1 LFRRAKGEFDQLRI
15 NAIFWA
21 VARAGIKQAS
31 RFSTWWLV
39 GICIA
44 LVGVTWTVFGQT
56 LRHDFINY
64 DDIIYIHE
72 SPNIVSG
79 LTRPGILWAFTHAHA
94 GNWHPLTSLSH
105 MLDCQVYGLNAGGH
119 HFTNVL
125 LHALAVVLL
134 FLFLQRVTGAP
145 WRSAFV
151 AGVFAVHPLR
161 VESVAWI
168 AERKDVLSGVFF
180 MLIVLA
186 YARYVSGERS
196 LLRYLLVAFFFAL
209 GLMAKPMLVTLPLVL
224 LLLDYWP
231 LRRFGSYLLGND
243 ANLAR
248 RSTFSRLVAEKI
260 PLFVLSLLSSLL
272 TWWAQQSYMRSTSE
286 IPLVLRAENAIVSYV
301 RYLRQLLWPVD
312 LAPFYPHPQ
321 ATLPMPLVIAAAALL
336 VAISAAVLF
345 YVRKRPY
352 LTTGWGWYVIMLL
365 PVIGLVQVGEQA
377 LADRYTYLPQ
387 IGIVL
392 AITWTAA
399 DATAGIRQLQR
410 FVAFTAVA
418 VIVTLAWCA
427 SHQTHYWR
435 NSESLWLH
443 TLAVTKSNDLAH
455 NNLGDAWSKNG
466 RLDDAIHEY
475 QAALKITPESP
486 VARNNLGSAFLKQG
500 KVDEAIQEFRRVLS
514 RDPQSFKGHFNLAA
528 ALLRG
533 GRTTE
538 AVAEYEK
545 AVAINPD
552 FAQGHLALGHAL
564 MGAGRLAD
572 AIAQFKIALQ
582 LQPGYAHARNSL
594 ATAFAANQQ
603 WGEAIRCWRE
613 TLEIDPNDVAAQSG
627 LAWTLATAPDPTLR
641 NGAEAL
647 LISQHLS
654 QTTDASNPMLLRVL
668 AAAYAEAGRFPEAIE
683 TTERGIALATSQ
695 HHTDLAALFERDLKT
710 LQSAQPLRDAGKS
723 AIAP

>member
-1 LFRRAKGEFDQLRI
+1 MKRT
-15 NAIFWA
+15 
-21 VARAGIKQAS
+21 S
-31 RFSTWWLV
+31 RFSPSWV
-39 GICIA
+39 VAICVA
-44 LVGVTWTVFGQT
+44 LAGVTWTVFGQT

-64 DDIIYIHE
+64 DDNIYIHE

-105 MLDCQVYGLNAGGH
+105 MLDCQVYGLNADGH

-134 FLFLQRVTGAP
+134 FLFLQRITCAP

-151 AGVFAVHPLR
+151 AAVFAVHPLR

-180 MLIVLA
+180 MLTLLA

-196 LLRYLLVAFFFAL
+196 LRRYLSVAFFFAL
-209 GLMAKPMLVTLPLVL
+209 GLMAKPMLVTLPVVL

-231 LRRFGSYLLGND
+231 LCRFGSHSSRTG
-243 ANLAR
+243 ANFAR

-260 PLFVLSLLSSLL
+260 PLFLLSFLSSLL
-272 TWWAQQSYMRSTSE
+272 TWWAQRAYIRSTSE

-301 RYLRQLLWPVD
+301 RYLRQLLWPAD
-312 LAPFYPHPQ
+312 LAPFYPHPRV
-321 ATLPMPLVIAAAALL
+321 TLSLLLVIAAAVLL
-336 VAISAAVLF
+336 VAISAVVLCF
-345 YVRKRPY
+345 GRKRPY
-352 LTTGWGWYVIMLL
+352 LITGWGWYLIMLL
-365 PVIGLVQVGEQA
+365 PVIGLVQVGAQA
-377 LADRYTYLPQ
+377 LADRYTYLSQ

-392 AITWTAA
+392 AITWIAA

-418 VIVTLAWCA
+418 VTVTLAWCA
-427 SHQTHYWR
+427 CHQTRYWR
-435 NSESLWLH
+435 SSESLWLQ
-443 TLAVTKSNDLAH
+443 TLAVTENNDLAH
-455 NNLGDAWSKNG
+455 NNLGDVWSKNG

-533 GRTTE
+533 GPTTE
-538 AVAEYEK
+538 AVADYEK

-552 FAQGHLALGHAL
+552 YAQGHLALGQAL
-564 MGAGRLAD
+564 MRAGRLAD
-572 AIAQFKIALQ
+572 AIAQFKIAVQ
-582 LQPGYAHARNSL
+582 LQPGHAHARNSL
-594 ATAFAANQQ
+594 ATAFAAKQQ

-613 TLEIDPNDVAAQSG
+613 TLEIDPNNVAAQSG

-647 LISQHLS
+647 AIS
-654 QTTDASNPMLLRVL
+654 
-668 AAAYAEAGRFPEAIE
+668 
-683 TTERGIALATSQ
+683 
-695 HHTDLAALFERDLKT
+695 
-710 LQSAQPLRDAGKS
+710 
-723 AIAP
+723 

>member
-1 LFRRAKGEFDQLRI
+1 M
-15 NAIFWA
+15 
-21 VARAGIKQAS
+21 KQTS
-31 RFSTWWLV
+31 RFSPSWV
-39 GICIA
+39 VAICVA
-44 LVGVTWTVFGQT
+44 LAGVTWTVFGQT

-64 DDIIYIHE
+64 DDNTYIYE
-72 SPNIVSG
+72 NPNIVSG
-79 LTRPGILWAFTHAHA
+79 LPRPAILWAFTHAHA

-125 LHALAVVLL
+125 LHTLAVVLL
-134 FLFLQRVTGAP
+134 FLFLQQITSAP

-151 AGVFAVHPLR
+151 AAVFAIHPLR

-180 MLIVLA
+180 MFTLLA

-209 GLMAKPMLVTLPLVL
+209 GLMAKPMLVTLPWVL

-231 LRRFGSYLLGND
+231 LCRFGSHSLGND
-243 ANLAR
+243 ANYFAR

-260 PLFVLSLLSSLL
+260 PLFLLSLLSSLL
-272 TWWAQQSYMRSTSE
+272 TWWAQRAYMRSTTE
-286 IPLVLRAENAIVSYV
+286 IPLVLRAQNAIVSYV
-301 RYLRQLLWPVD
+301 RYLRQLLWPAD

-321 ATLPMPLVIAAAALL
+321 ATLPLPLVIAAAALL
-336 VAISAAVLF
+336 VAISAVVLCF
-345 YVRKRPY
+345 GRKRPY
-352 LTTGWGWYVIMLL
+352 LITGWGWYLIMLL
-365 PVIGLVQVGEQA
+365 PVIGLVQVGAQA
-377 LADRYTYLPQ
+377 LADRYTYLSQ

-392 AITWTAA
+392 AITWIAA

-418 VIVTLAWCA
+418 VTVTLAWCA
-427 SHQTHYWR
+427 CHQTRYWR
-435 NSESLWLH
+435 NSESLWLQ
-443 TLAVTKSNDLAH
+443 TLAVTENNDLAH
-455 NNLGDAWSKNG
+455 NNLGEVWSRNG
-466 RLDDAIHEY
+466 RVDDAIHEY

-486 VARNNLGSAFLKQG
+486 VARNNLGLALLKQG
-500 KVDEAIQEFRRVLS
+500 KVAEAIQEFRRVLS
-514 RDPQSFKGHFNLAA
+514 RDPQNIKGRFNLAD
-528 ALLRG
+528 ALLRS
-533 GRTTE
+533 GRATE
-538 AVAEYEK
+538 AVAECEK
-545 AVAINPD
+545 ALAIEPD
-552 FAQGHLALGHAL
+552 LAQGHLDLGHAL
-564 MGAGRLAD
+564 MRAGRLAE

-582 LQPGYAHARNSL
+582 LQPRYAHARNSL
-594 ATAFAANQQ
+594 AAAFAANQQ

-613 TLEIDPNDVAAQSG
+613 TLEINPNNVAAQSG

-647 LISQHLS
+647 AISQHLS

-695 HHTDLAALFERDLKT
+695 DHADLAALLQGDLKL

-723 AIAP
+723 PITR

>member
-1 LFRRAKGEFDQLRI
+1 M
-15 NAIFWA
+15 
-21 VARAGIKQAS
+21 VA
-31 RFSTWWLV
+31 
-39 GICIA
+39 ICIA
-44 LVGVTWTVFGQT
+44 LAGITWTVFGQT

-64 DDIIYIHE
+64 DDDLYVYE
-72 SPNIVSG
+72 NPKVVFG
-79 LTRPGILWAFTHAHA
+79 LTRPAILWAFTHAHA
-94 GNWHPLTSLSH
+94 GTWHPLTSLSH

-125 LHALAVVLL
+125 LHTLAVVLL
-134 FLFLQRVTGAP
+134 FLFLQQVTGAP

-151 AGVFAVHPLR
+151 AAVFAVHPLR

-180 MLIVLA
+180 MLTLLA

-196 LLRYLLVAFFFAL
+196 LRRYLSVAFFFAL
-209 GLMAKPMLVTLPLVL
+209 GLMAKPMLVTLPGVL

-231 LRRFGSYLLGND
+231 LCRSGSHPLGND
-243 ANLAR
+243 ANFAR

-260 PLFVLSLLSSLL
+260 PLFLLSFLSSLL
-272 TWWAQQSYMRSTSE
+272 TWWAQQAFMRSTSE
-286 IPLVLRAENAIVSYV
+286 IPLVLRAENAIVSYT
-301 RYLRQLLWPVD
+301 RYLRQLLWPAD

-321 ATLPMPLVIAAAALL
+321 ATLPMLLVIAAAALL

-345 YVRKRPY
+345 YARKRPY
-352 LTTGWGWYVIMLL
+352 LITGWGWYLIMLL

-399 DATAGIRQLQR
+399 DATAGIRRLQR
-410 FVAFTAVA
+410 SVAFTAVA
-418 VIVTLAWCA
+418 VTVTLAWCA
-427 SHQTHYWR
+427 FHQTRYWR

-443 TLAVTKSNDLAH
+443 TLAVTKNNDLAH
-455 NNLGDAWSKNG
+455 NNLGGVWWRSG
-466 RLDDAIHEY
+466 RVDDAIREY

-500 KVDEAIQEFRRVLS
+500 KVAEAIQEFRRVLS
-514 RDPQSFKGHFNLAA
+514 RDPQSITGRFNLAG
-528 ALLRG
+528 ALLRS
-533 GRTTE
+533 GRVTE

-545 AVAINPD
+545 ALAINPD
-552 FAQGHLALGHAL
+552 FTQGHLALGHAL
-564 MGAGRLAD
+564 MRAERLAE

-594 ATAFAANQQ
+594 ATAFAASQQ

-613 TLEIDPNDVAAQSG
+613 TLEIDPNNVAAQSG

-647 LISQHLS
+647 AISQHLS
-654 QTTDASNPMLLRVL
+654 QTTGASNPLLLRVL

-695 HHTDLAALFERDLKT
+695 DHADVAAILQGDLKL

-723 AIAP
+723 PITP

>member
-1 LFRRAKGEFDQLRI
+1 M
-15 NAIFWA
+15 
-21 VARAGIKQAS
+21 VA
-31 RFSTWWLV
+31 
-39 GICIA
+39 ICIA
-44 LVGVTWTVFGQT
+44 LAGITWTVFGQT

-64 DDIIYIHE
+64 DDDLYVYE
-72 SPNIVSG
+72 NPKVVFG
-79 LTRPGILWAFTHAHA
+79 LTRPAILWAFTHAHA
-94 GNWHPLTSLSH
+94 GTWHPLTSLSH

-125 LHALAVVLL
+125 LHTLAVVLL
-134 FLFLQRVTGAP
+134 FLFLQQVTGAP

-151 AGVFAVHPLR
+151 AAVFAVHPLR

-180 MLIVLA
+180 MLTLLA

-196 LLRYLLVAFFFAL
+196 LRRYLSVAFFFAL
-209 GLMAKPMLVTLPLVL
+209 GLMAKPMLVTLPVVL

-231 LRRFGSYLLGND
+231 LCRFGSHSSRTG
-243 ANLAR
+243 ANFAR

-260 PLFVLSLLSSLL
+260 PLFLLSFLSSLL
-272 TWWAQQSYMRSTSE
+272 TWWAQQAFMRSTSE
-286 IPLVLRAENAIVSYV
+286 IPLVLRVENAIVSYT

-352 LTTGWGWYVIMLL
+352 LTIGWGWYVVMLL

-377 LADRYTYLPQ
+377 LADRYTYLPE

-399 DATAGIRQLQR
+399 DATAGIRRLQR
-410 FVAFTAVA
+410 SVAFTAVA
-418 VIVTLAWCA
+418 VTVTLAWCA
-427 SHQTHYWR
+427 FHQTRYWR

-443 TLAVTKSNDLAH
+443 TLAVTKNNDLAH
-455 NNLGDAWSKNG
+455 NNLGGVWWRSG
-466 RLDDAIHEY
+466 RVDDAIREY

-514 RDPQSFKGHFNLAA
+514 RDPQSITGRFNLAG
-528 ALLRG
+528 ALLRS
-533 GRTTE
+533 GRVTE

-552 FAQGHLALGHAL
+552 FTQGHLALGHAL
-564 MGAGRLAD
+564 MRAERLAE

-594 ATAFAANQQ
+594 ATAFAASQQ

-613 TLEIDPNDVAAQSG
+613 TLEIDPNNVAAQSG

-647 LISQHLS
+647 AISQHLS
-654 QTTDASNPMLLRVL
+654 QTTGASNPLLLRVL

-695 HHTDLAALFERDLKT
+695 DHADVAAILQGDLKL

-723 AIAP
+723 PITR

>member
-1 LFRRAKGEFDQLRI
+1 
-15 NAIFWA
+15 
-21 VARAGIKQAS
+21 VARAGIKKAS
-31 RFSTWWLV
+31 RFSPWWV
-39 GICIA
+39 VAICIA
-44 LVGVTWTVFGQT
+44 LAGITWTVFGQT

-64 DDIIYIHE
+64 DDDLYVYE
-72 SPNIVSG
+72 NPNVVSG
-79 LTRPGILWAFTHAHA
+79 LTQPAILWAFTHAHA
-94 GNWHPLTSLSH
+94 GSWHPLTSLSH

-125 LHALAVVLL
+125 LHTLAVVLL
-134 FLFLQRVTGAP
+134 FLFLQKVTRAP

-151 AGVFAVHPLR
+151 AAVFAVHPLR

-180 MLIVLA
+180 MLTLLA

-196 LLRYLLVAFFFAL
+196 LPRYLLVAFFFAL
-209 GLMAKPMLVTLPLVL
+209 GLMAKPMLVTVPLVL

-231 LRRFGSYLLGND
+231 LCRFGSRPLGNA
-243 ANLAR
+243 ANFAR
-248 RSTFSRLVAEKI
+248 RSPFSGLVAEKI
-260 PLFVLSLLSSLL
+260 PLFLLSLLSSLL
-272 TWWAQQSYMRSTSE
+272 TWWAQRIFMRSTSE
-286 IPLVLRAENAIVSYV
+286 IPLVPRAENAIVSYV
-301 RYLRQLLWPVD
+301 RYLQQLLWPAD

-321 ATLPMPLVIAAAALL
+321 ALPLLLVIAAAALL
-336 VAISAAVLF
+336 VAISAVVL
-345 YVRKRPY
+345 YYGRRRPY
-352 LTTGWGWYVIMLL
+352 LTTGWGWYLIMLL

-399 DATAGIRQLQR
+399 DVTAGIRQLQR

-418 VIVTLAWCA
+418 VAVTLAWCA
-427 SHQTHYWR
+427 SHQTRYWR
-435 NSESLWLH
+435 NSESLWLQ
-443 TLAVTKSNDLAH
+443 TLAVTENNALAH
-455 NNLGDAWSKNG
+455 NNLGSVWWRSG
-466 RLDDAIHEY
+466 RVDDAIREY
-475 QAALKITPESP
+475 EAALKITPESP
-486 VARNNLGSAFLKQG
+486 LARNNLGSAFLKQG
-500 KVDEAIQEFRRVLS
+500 KAAEAIQEFQRVLS
-514 RDPQSFKGHFNLAA
+514 RDPQSITGRFNLAG
-528 ALLRG
+528 ALLRS
-533 GRTTE
+533 GRATE

-545 AVAINPD
+545 ALAIKPD

-564 MGAGRLAD
+564 MRDERVAD
-572 AIAQFKIALQ
+572 AIAQFKIAVQ

-594 ATAFAANQQ
+594 ATAFAAKQQ

-613 TLEIDPNDVAAQSG
+613 SLEIYPTNVAAQSG

-647 LISQHLS
+647 AISQRLS
-654 QTTDASNPMLLRVL
+654 QTTEASNPIILRVL

-683 TTERGIALATSQ
+683 ATERGIALATSQ
-695 HHTDLAALFERDLKT
+695 YRSDLAALLQSDLKL

-723 AIAP
+723 PITR

>member
-1 LFRRAKGEFDQLRI
+1 M
-15 NAIFWA
+15 
-21 VARAGIKQAS
+21 KQAS
-31 RFSTWWLV
+31 RFSRWWV
-39 GICIA
+39 VAICITLA
-44 LVGVTWTVFGQT
+44 GVTWSVFGQT
-56 LRHDFINY
+56 LRYDFINY
-64 DDIIYIHE
+64 DDDLYIYE
-72 SPNIVSG
+72 NPNIVSG
-79 LTRPGILWAFTHAHA
+79 LTRPAILWAFTHAHA

-125 LHALAVVLL
+125 LHTLAVVLL
-134 FLFLQRVTGAP
+134 FLFLQKVTGAP

-151 AGVFAVHPLR
+151 AAVFAVHPLR

-180 MLIVLA
+180 MLTLLA

-196 LLRYLLVAFFFAL
+196 LPRYLLVAFFFIL

-231 LRRFGSYLLGND
+231 FCRFGSHPLGNT
-243 ANLAR
+243 ANAAR
-248 RSTFSRLVAEKI
+248 SSTFSRLVAEKI
-260 PLFVLSLLSSLL
+260 PLFLLSLLSSLV
-272 TWWAQQSYMRSTSE
+272 TWWAQQAFMRSTSE

-301 RYLRQLLWPVD
+301 RYLRQSLWPAD

-321 ATLPMPLVIAAAALL
+321 ATLPLLLVIAAALLL
-336 VAISAAVLF
+336 VAISAVVLR
-345 YVRKRPY
+345 YGRKRPY
-352 LTTGWGWYVIMLL
+352 LITGWGWYLIMLL

-399 DATAGIRQLQR
+399 DVTAGIRQLQR

-418 VIVTLAWCA
+418 VTVTLAWCA
-427 SHQTHYWR
+427 CHQTRYWR
-435 NSESLWLH
+435 NSESLWLQ
-443 TLAVTKSNDLAH
+443 TLAVTENNALAH
-455 NNLGDAWSKNG
+455 NNLGSVWWRSG
-466 RLDDAIHEY
+466 RVDDAIREY
-475 QAALKITPESP
+475 EAALKITPESP
-486 VARNNLGSAFLKQG
+486 LARNNLGSAFLKQG
-500 KVDEAIQEFRRVLS
+500 KVAEAIQEFQRVLS
-514 RDPQSFKGHFNLAA
+514 RDPQSITGRFNLDG
-528 ALLRG
+528 ALLRS
-533 GRTTE
+533 GRATE

-545 AVAINPD
+545 ALAIKPD

-564 MGAGRLAD
+564 MRAERVAD
-572 AIAQFKIALQ
+572 AIAQFKIAVQ

-594 ATAFAANQQ
+594 ATAFAAKQQ

-613 TLEIDPNDVAAQSG
+613 TLEINPNDVAAQSG

-647 LISQHLS
+647 AISQRLS
-654 QTTDASNPMLLRVL
+654 QTTEASNPMILRVL

-695 HHTDLAALFERDLKT
+695 YRSDLAALLQSDLKL

-723 AIAP
+723 PNTR

>member
-1 LFRRAKGEFDQLRI
+1 V
-15 NAIFWA
+15 
-21 VARAGIKQAS
+21 VA
-31 RFSTWWLV
+31 
-39 GICIA
+39 ICIA
-44 LVGVTWTVFGQT
+44 LAGITWTVFGQT

-64 DDIIYIHE
+64 DDDLYVYE
-72 SPNIVSG
+72 NPKVVFG
-79 LTRPGILWAFTHAHA
+79 LTRPAILWAFTHAHA
-94 GNWHPLTSLSH
+94 GTWHPLTSLSH

-125 LHALAVVLL
+125 LHTLAVVLL
-134 FLFLQRVTGAP
+134 FLFLQQVTGAP

-151 AGVFAVHPLR
+151 AAVFAVHPLR

-180 MLIVLA
+180 MLTLLA

-196 LLRYLLVAFFFAL
+196 LRRYLSVAFFFAL
-209 GLMAKPMLVTLPLVL
+209 GLMAKPMLVTLPVVL

-231 LRRFGSYLLGND
+231 LCRFGSHSSRTG
-243 ANLAR
+243 ANFAR

-260 PLFVLSLLSSLL
+260 PLFLLSFLSSLL
-272 TWWAQQSYMRSTSE
+272 TWWAQQAFMRSTSE
-286 IPLVLRAENAIVSYV
+286 IPLVLRVENAIVSYT

-352 LTTGWGWYVIMLL
+352 LTIGWGWYVVMLL

-377 LADRYTYLPQ
+377 LADRYTYLPE

-399 DATAGIRQLQR
+399 DATAGIRRLQR
-410 FVAFTAVA
+410 SVAFTAVA
-418 VIVTLAWCA
+418 VTVTLAWCA
-427 SHQTHYWR
+427 FHQTRYWR

-443 TLAVTKSNDLAH
+443 TLAVTKNNDLAH
-455 NNLGDAWSKNG
+455 NNLGGVWWRSG
-466 RLDDAIHEY
+466 RVDDAIREY

-514 RDPQSFKGHFNLAA
+514 RDPQSITGRFNLAG
-528 ALLRG
+528 ALLRS
-533 GRTTE
+533 GRVTE

-552 FAQGHLALGHAL
+552 FTQGHLALGHAL
-564 MGAGRLAD
+564 MRAERLAE

-594 ATAFAANQQ
+594 ATAFAASQQ

-613 TLEIDPNDVAAQSG
+613 TLEIDPNNVAAQSG

-647 LISQHLS
+647 AISQHLS
-654 QTTDASNPMLLRVL
+654 QTTGASNPLLLRVL

-695 HHTDLAALFERDLKT
+695 DHADVAAILQGDLKL

-723 AIAP
+723 PITR

>member
-1 LFRRAKGEFDQLRI
+1 
-15 NAIFWA
+15 

-64 DDIIYIHE
+64 DDNIYIHE

-94 GNWHPLTSLSH
+94 GTWHPLTSLSH

-125 LHALAVVLL
+125 LHTLAVVLL
-134 FLFLQRVTGAP
+134 FLFLQQVTGAP

-151 AGVFAVHPLR
+151 AAVFAVHPLR

-180 MLIVLA
+180 MLTLLA

-231 LRRFGSYLLGND
+231 LCRFGSHSLGND
-243 ANLAR
+243 AKFAR

-260 PLFVLSLLSSLL
+260 PLFLLSLLSSLL
-272 TWWAQQSYMRSTSE
+272 TWWTQQAFMRSTSE
-286 IPLVLRAENAIVSYV
+286 IPLVLRVENAIVSYV
-301 RYLRQLLWPVD
+301 RYLQQLLWPAD
-312 LAPFYPHPQ
+312 LAPFYPYPK
-321 ATLPMPLVIAAAALL
+321 AMLPLLLVIAAALLL
-336 VAISAAVLF
+336 VAISAVVLC
-345 YVRKRPY
+345 YGRKRPY
-352 LTTGWGWYVIMLL
+352 LITGWSWYLVMLL

-427 SHQTHYWR
+427 SHQTDYWR
-435 NSESLWLH
+435 NSESLWLQ
-443 TLAVTKSNDLAH
+443 TLAVTENNDLAH
-455 NNLGDAWSKNG
+455 NNLGSVYSKSG
-466 RLDDAIHEY
+466 RVDDAIREY

-486 VARNNLGSAFLKQG
+486 LARNNLGSAFLEQG
-500 KVDEAIQEFRRVLS
+500 KVAESIQEFRRVLS
-514 RDPQSFKGHFNLAA
+514 RDPQSVTGHFNLAS
-528 ALLRG
+528 ALLRS
-533 GRTTE
+533 GRATE
-538 AVAEYEK
+538 AIGEYEK
-545 AVAINPD
+545 ALAIQPD

-564 MGAGRLAD
+564 MRAERAAD
-572 AIAQFKIALQ
+572 AIAQFKISVQ

-594 ATAFAANQQ
+594 ATAFAAKQQ
-603 WGEAIRCWRE
+603 WGKAIRCWRE
-613 TLEIDPNDVAAQSG
+613 TLEIDPNNVAAQSG
-627 LAWTLATAPDPTLR
+627 LAWTLATAPDSTLR

-647 LISQHLS
+647 AISQHLS
-654 QTTDASNPMLLRVL
+654 QTSGGLNPVLLRVL
-668 AAAYAEAGRFPEAIE
+668 AAAYAEAGQFPEAIE
-683 TTERGIALATSQ
+683 TTERGIALATL
-695 HHTDLAALFERDLKT
+695 HDHAELAALLQGDLKL

-723 AIAP
+723 SITR

>member
-1 LFRRAKGEFDQLRI
+1 M
-15 NAIFWA
+15 
-21 VARAGIKQAS
+21 KQAS
-31 RFSTWWLV
+31 RFSRWWV
-39 GICIA
+39 VAICIA
-44 LVGVTWTVFGQT
+44 LAGVTWSVFGQT
-56 LRHDFINY
+56 LRYNFINY
-64 DDIIYIHE
+64 DDDLYIYE
-72 SPNIVSG
+72 NPNIVSG
-79 LTRPGILWAFTHAHA
+79 LTRPAILWAFTHTHA

-105 MLDCQVYGLNAGGH
+105 MLDCEVYGLNASGH
-119 HFTNVL
+119 HLTNVL
-125 LHALAVVLL
+125 LHTLAVVLL
-134 FLFLQRVTGAP
+134 FLFLQKVTGAP

-151 AGVFAVHPLR
+151 AAVFAVHPLR

-180 MLIVLA
+180 MLTLLA

-231 LRRFGSYLLGND
+231 LCRFGSHSLGTD
-243 ANLAR
+243 ANFAR

-260 PLFVLSLLSSLL
+260 PLFLMSLLSSLV
-272 TWWAQQSYMRSTSE
+272 TWWAQRAFMRSTGE

-301 RYLRQLLWPVD
+301 RYLRQLLWPAD

-321 ATLPMPLVIAAAALL
+321 ATLPLLLVIAAAVLL
-336 VAISAAVLF
+336 VAISAIVLC
-345 YVRKRPY
+345 YRRKRPY
-352 LTTGWGWYVIMLL
+352 LITGWGWYLIMLL

-399 DATAGIRQLQR
+399 DATACIRQLQR

-418 VIVTLAWCA
+418 VTVTLAWCA
-427 SHQTHYWR
+427 CHQTRYWR
-435 NSESLWLH
+435 NSESLWVQ
-443 TLAVTKSNDLAH
+443 TLAVTENNDLAH
-455 NNLGDAWSKNG
+455 NNLGSVWLKSG
-466 RLDDAIHEY
+466 RVDDAIREY
-475 QAALKITPESP
+475 QAALKITPDSP
-486 VARNNLGSAFLKQG
+486 LARNNLGSAFLKQG
-500 KVDEAIQEFRRVLS
+500 KVAEAIQEFRRVLS
-514 RDPQSFKGHFNLAA
+514 RDPQSIRGRFNLAG
-528 ALLRG
+528 ALLRS
-533 GRTTE
+533 GRATE

-545 AVAINPD
+545 VLAIKPD
-552 FAQGHLALGHAL
+552 FAQGHLPLGHAL
-564 MGAGRLAD
+564 MRAERLAE
-572 AIAQFKIALQ
+572 AIEQFKIAVQ

-594 ATAFAANQQ
+594 ATAFAAKQQ
-603 WGEAIRCWRE
+603 WGEAIRCWRK
-613 TLEIDPNDVAAQSG
+613 TLEINPNDVGAQSG

-647 LISQHLS
+647 AISQHLF
-654 QTTDASNPMLLRVL
+654 QTTDASNPILLRVL

-695 HHTDLAALFERDLKT
+695 HRADLAALLQGDLEL

-723 AIAP
+723 PITR

>member
-1 LFRRAKGEFDQLRI
+1 M
-15 NAIFWA
+15 
-21 VARAGIKQAS
+21 KQAS
-31 RFSTWWLV
+31 RFSPSWV
-39 GICIA
+39 VAICVA
-44 LVGVTWTVFGQT
+44 LAAVIWTVFGQT

-64 DDIIYIHE
+64 DDNLYIYE
-72 SPNIVSG
+72 NPNVVSG
-79 LTRPGILWAFTHAHA
+79 LTRPAILWAFTHAHA
-94 GNWHPLTSLSH
+94 GTWHPLTSLSH
-105 MLDCQVYGLNAGGH
+105 MLDCQMFGLSAGGH

-125 LHALAVVLL
+125 LHTLAVVLL
-134 FLFLQRVTGAP
+134 FLFLRQVTGAP

-151 AGVFAVHPLR
+151 AAVFAVHPLR

-180 MLIVLA
+180 MLTLLA
-186 YARYVSGERS
+186 YARYVSGQRS

-231 LRRFGSYLLGND
+231 LCRFGSHSLGND
-243 ANLAR
+243 ANFAR

-260 PLFVLSLLSSLL
+260 PLFLLSLLSSFL
-272 TWWAQQSYMRSTSE
+272 TWWAQQAFMRSTSE

-301 RYLRQLLWPVD
+301 RYLRLLLWPAD

-321 ATLPMPLVIAAAALL
+321 ATLPLLLVIAAAVLL
-336 VAISAAVLF
+336 VAISAVAL
-345 YVRKRPY
+345 YYRRKRPY
-352 LTTGWGWYVIMLL
+352 LTTGWGWYLIMLL
-365 PVIGLVQVGEQA
+365 PVIGLVQVGDQA

-399 DATAGIRQLQR
+399 EATAGIRQLQR

-418 VIVTLAWCA
+418 VTVTLAWCA
-427 SHQTHYWR
+427 CYQTRYWR
-435 NSESLWLH
+435 NSESLWMH
-443 TLAVTKSNDLAH
+443 TLAVTENNDLAH
-455 NNLGDAWSKNG
+455 NNLGDVWLKSG
-466 RLDDAIHEY
+466 HVDDAIREY

-486 VARNNLGSAFLKQG
+486 VARNNLGSAFFKQG
-500 KVDEAIQEFRRVLS
+500 KVAEAIQEFRRVLS
-514 RDPQSFKGHFNLAA
+514 RDVQSITGRFNLAA
-528 ALLRG
+528 ALLRS
-533 GRTTE
+533 GRATE

-545 AVAINPD
+545 VLAIKPD

-564 MGAGRLAD
+564 MRAERLAD
-572 AIAQFKIALQ
+572 AIAQFKIAVQ

-594 ATAFAANQQ
+594 ATAFAAKQQ

-647 LISQHLS
+647 AISQRLS
-654 QTTDASNPMLLRVL
+654 QTTEASNPMILRVL

-683 TTERGIALATSQ
+683 TTERGITLATSQ
-695 HHTDLAALFERDLKT
+695 YRSDLAALLQSDLKL

-723 AIAP
+723 PITR

>member
-1 LFRRAKGEFDQLRI
+1 MV
-15 NAIFWA
+15 AIC
-21 VARAGIKQAS
+21 
-31 RFSTWWLV
+31 L
-39 GICIA
+39 A
-44 LVGVTWTVFGQT
+44 LAGVTWTVFGQT

-64 DDIIYIHE
+64 DDNLYIYE
-72 SPNIVSG
+72 NPNVVSG
-79 LTRPGILWAFTHAHA
+79 LTRPAILWAFTHAHA

-105 MLDCQVYGLNAGGH
+105 MLDCQMFGLNAGGH

-125 LHALAVVLL
+125 LHTLAVVLL
-134 FLFLQRVTGAP
+134 FLFLQKVTGAP

-151 AGVFAVHPLR
+151 AAVFAVHPLR

-180 MLIVLA
+180 MLTLLA

-209 GLMAKPMLVTLPLVL
+209 GLMAKPMLVTLPLIL

-231 LRRFGSYLLGND
+231 LCRFGSHSLGND
-243 ANLAR
+243 ANFAR

-260 PLFVLSLLSSLL
+260 PLFLLSLLSSFL
-272 TWWAQQSYMRSTSE
+272 TWWAQQAFMRSTRE

-301 RYLRQLLWPVD
+301 RYLRQLLWPAD
-312 LAPFYPHPQ
+312 LAPFYPYPQ
-321 ATLPMPLVIAAAALL
+321 ATLPLLLVIAAAVLL
-336 VAISAAVLF
+336 VAISAVVLC
-345 YVRKRPY
+345 YGRKRPY
-352 LTTGWGWYVIMLL
+352 LITGWGWYLIMLL

-418 VIVTLAWCA
+418 ITVTLAWCA
-427 SHQTHYWR
+427 CHQTRYWR
-435 NSESLWLH
+435 NSESLWLQ
-443 TLAVTKSNDLAH
+443 TLAVTEKNDLAH
-455 NNLGDAWSKNG
+455 NNLGSVWLKSG
-466 RLDDAIHEY
+466 RVDDAIREY
-475 QAALKITPESP
+475 QAALKVTPESP

-500 KVDEAIQEFRRVLS
+500 KVAEAIQEFRRVLS
-514 RDPQSFKGHFNLAA
+514 RDPQSITGRFNLAA
-528 ALLRG
+528 ALLRS
-533 GRTTE
+533 GRATE
-538 AVAEYEK
+538 AVAEYER
-545 AVAINPD
+545 VLAIKPD

-564 MGAGRLAD
+564 MRAERLAD
-572 AIAQFKIALQ
+572 AIAQFKIAVQ

-594 ATAFAANQQ
+594 ATAFAAKHQ

-613 TLEIDPNDVAAQSG
+613 ALEIDPNNVAAQSG

-647 LISQHLS
+647 AISQRLS
-654 QTTDASNPMLLRVL
+654 QTTEASNPMILRVL

-695 HHTDLAALFERDLKT
+695 YRSDLAALLQSDLKL

-723 AIAP
+723 PITR

>member
-1 LFRRAKGEFDQLRI
+1 M
-15 NAIFWA
+15 
-21 VARAGIKQAS
+21 KQAS
-31 RFSTWWLV
+31 RFSRWWV
-39 GICIA
+39 VAICITLA
-44 LVGVTWTVFGQT
+44 GVTWSVFGQT
-56 LRHDFINY
+56 LRYDFINY
-64 DDIIYIHE
+64 DDDLYIYE
-72 SPNIVSG
+72 NPNIVSG
-79 LTRPGILWAFTHAHA
+79 LTRPAILWAFTHAHA

-125 LHALAVVLL
+125 LHTLAVVLL
-134 FLFLQRVTGAP
+134 FLFLQQVTGAP

-151 AGVFAVHPLR
+151 AAVFAVHPLR

-180 MLIVLA
+180 MLTLLA

-231 LRRFGSYLLGND
+231 LCRFGSHSLGNA
-243 ANLAR
+243 ANFAR

-260 PLFVLSLLSSLL
+260 PLFLLSLLSSLL
-272 TWWAQQSYMRSTSE
+272 TWWAQRAFMRSTSE

-301 RYLRQLLWPVD
+301 RYLRQLLWPAD
-312 LAPFYPHPQ
+312 LAPFYPHPK
-321 ATLPMPLVIAAAALL
+321 ATLPLLLVIVAAVLL
-336 VAISAAVLF
+336 VAISAVVLC
-345 YVRKRPY
+345 YGRKRPY
-352 LTTGWGWYVIMLL
+352 LITGWGWYLIMLL

-418 VIVTLAWCA
+418 VTVTLAWCA
-427 SHQTHYWR
+427 CHQTRYWR
-435 NSESLWLH
+435 NSESLWLQ
-443 TLAVTKSNDLAH
+443 TLAVTENNDLAH
-455 NNLGDAWSKNG
+455 NNLGSVWWRSG
-466 RLDDAIHEY
+466 RVDDAIREY
-475 QAALKITPESP
+475 QAALKVTPESP
-486 VARNNLGSAFLKQG
+486 LARNNLGSAFLKQG
-500 KVDEAIQEFRRVLS
+500 KVAEAIQEFRRVLS
-514 RDPQSFKGHFNLAA
+514 RDPQSITGRFNLAG
-528 ALLRG
+528 ALLRS
-533 GRTTE
+533 GRATE
-538 AVAEYEK
+538 AVAEYER
-545 AVAINPD
+545 VLAIKPD

-564 MGAGRLAD
+564 MRAERLAD
-572 AIAQFKIALQ
+572 AIAQFKIAVQ

-594 ATAFAANQQ
+594 ATAFAAKQQ

-613 TLEIDPNDVAAQSG
+613 TLEIDPNNVAAQSG

-647 LISQHLS
+647 AISQRLS
-654 QTTDASNPMLLRVL
+654 QTTEASNPMILRVL

-695 HHTDLAALFERDLKT
+695 YRSDLAALLQSDLKL

-723 AIAP
+723 PITR